1 MAGPYTR
8 ERLAE
13 AAAGAATLT
22 EAITALGA
30 DPRSATRRY
39 LRERMRAL
47 DIDTSHFAPE
57 GRRWSTETLT
67 EAVAASRTMGEVL
80 DRLGV
85 PRVGGQ
91 HTHLSRRIKALGIDT
106 SHFTGRADAGS
117 ARTRRTGQALLT
129 RQEPG
134 ARRIPGARLRRAML
148 RAGVEDRCS
157 GCGIPPWWRGQPLR
171 LEVDHRDGDR
181 SNNCPENLR
190 LLCPNC
196 HAATDTYRG
205 RGKRAR

>member
-22 EAITALGA
+22 EAIAALGA
-30 DPRSATRRY
+30 DPRSPTRRY

-47 DIDTSHFAPE
+47 GIDTAHFTPE
-57 GRRWSTETLT
+57 NRRWSPEALAG
-67 EAVAASRTMGEVL
+67 AVAASQNMGEVL

-85 PRVGGQ
+85 PRVGGR
-91 HTHLSRRIKALGIDT
+91 HTHLSRRIRELGIDT
-106 SHFTGRADAGS
+106 SHFTGQARGGS
-117 ARTRRTGQALLT
+117 AATRRTGPAILV
-129 RQEPG
+129 RQDPG
-134 ARRIPGARLRRAML
+134 ARRVPGARLRRAML
-148 RAGVEDRCS
+148 RAGIEDRCS
-157 GCGIPPWWRGQPLR
+157 GCGIPPAWRGQPLP

-181 SNNCPENLR
+181 NNNRPENLR

-205 RGKRAR
+205 RGKRTR